1 MKSRNTSKQE
11 NIDRSNYKLI
21 YEKIKEE
28 IKSVVITRLLNQVE
42 TLNNKYNKLQKEN
55 SLIKNDLI
63 YILKRVFLNKT
74 DYINLLNSNLP
85 NANRNSLIKKNIYSI
100 GSSVSCPNN
109 NSYLN
114 CKSYNSLLSSQENIN
129 NNNNDNNYNNTSI
142 NKKRIEQR
150 RYSIDD
156 DTKKNNSTLSPL
168 ETSLQFNMQNKID
181 FYLNSLYKHNFAEEC
196 ASGTSSVHLLNK
208 DQSIYDELFSNKSKA
223 KSLTY
228 INTDY
233 NYRKVS
239 YSKDK
244 NNSKG
249 KNIYINDEGDDIYN
263 SKKHY
268 GSRYKDQKIKTHNN
282 VLKVH
287 RKANLLNNKSKS
299 KINVIIKKKNS
310 SNKSSTNI
318 SENSNQKKSKH
329 NSAYLNNRSRFLVN
343 KF

>member
-1 MKSRNTSKQE
+1 MKSRNSQKPE
-11 NIDRSNYKLI
+11 NTDKNNYKII
-21 YEKIKEE
+21 YQKIKEE

-42 TLNNKYNKLQKEN
+42 TLQNKYNKLQKEN

-63 YILKRVFLNKT
+63 YILKRVFLNKA

-85 NANRNSLIKKNIYSI
+85 NGNRNSLMKKNIYSM
-100 GSSVSCPNN
+100 GSSVSSPNN

-114 CKSYNSLLSSQENIN
+114 CKSYNSLLSSQENI
-129 NNNNDNNYNNTSI
+129 NNNDNNYNNTSI

-181 FYLNSLYKHNFAEEC
+181 HYLNSLYKHNFAEEC

-208 DQSIYDELFSNKSKA
+208 EQSIYDELFSNKNKA

-244 NNSKG
+244 KTSKG
-249 KNIYINDEGDDIYN
+249 KNIYINDESDDIYN

-318 SENSNQKKSKH
+318 SDNSNPKKYKH
-329 NSAYLNNRSRFLVN
+329 NSAYINNRSRFLVN

>member
-1 MKSRNTSKQE
+1 MKSKNTKKQE
-11 NIDRSNYKLI
+11 NNDKSNYKII
-21 YEKIKEE
+21 YQKIKEE

-42 TLNNKYNKLQKEN
+42 TLQNKYNKLLKEN

-63 YILKRVFLNKT
+63 YILKRVFLNKA
-74 DYINLLNSNLP
+74 DYINLLNNNLP
-85 NANRNSLIKKNIYSI
+85 NGNRNSLMKKNIYSM
-100 GSSVSCPNN
+100 GSSVSSPNN

-114 CKSYNSLLSSQENIN
+114 CKSYNSLLTSQENV
-129 NNNNDNNYNNTSI
+129 NNNDNNYNNTSI
-142 NKKRIEQR
+142 SKKRIEER

-181 FYLNSLYKHNFAEEC
+181 HYLNSLYKHNFAEEC

-208 DQSIYDELFSNKSKA
+208 EQSIYDELFSNKNKA

-244 NNSKG
+244 KTSKG
-249 KNIYINDEGDDIYN
+249 KNIYINDESDDIYN

-299 KINVIIKKKNS
+299 KINVIMKKKNS
-310 SNKSSTNI
+310 SNKTSTNI
-318 SENSNQKKSKH
+318 SDNSNPKKYKH
-329 NSAYLNNRSRFLVN
+329 NLAYINNRSRFLVN

>member
-1 MKSRNTSKQE
+1 MKSRNTQKQE
-11 NIDRSNYKLI
+11 NTDKINYKVI
-21 YEKIKEE
+21 YQKIKEE

-42 TLNNKYNKLQKEN
+42 ILQNKYNKLQKEN

-63 YILKRVFLNKT
+63 YILKRVFLNKS
-74 DYINLLNSNLP
+74 DYINLLNNNLP
-85 NANRNSLIKKNIYSI
+85 NGNRNSLMKKNIYSM
-100 GSSVSCPNN
+100 GSSVSSPNN
-109 NSYLN
+109 NSNLN

-129 NNNNDNNYNNTSI
+129 NNDNNYNNTSI
-142 NKKRIEQR
+142 NKKLIEQR

-181 FYLNSLYKHNFAEEC
+181 HYLNSLYKHNFAEEC

-208 DQSIYDELFSNKSKA
+208 EQSIYDELFSNKSKA

-233 NYRKVS
+233 NYRKIS

-244 NNSKG
+244 NISKG
-249 KNIYINDEGDDIYN
+249 KNIYINDENDDIYN

-268 GSRYKDQKIKTHNN
+268 GSRYKDQKIKANNN

-287 RKANLLNNKSKS
+287 RKTNLVNNKSKS
-299 KINVIIKKKNS
+299 KINDIIKKKPS

-318 SENSNQKKSKH
+318 SDNSNSKKYKY

>member
-1 MKSRNTSKQE
+1 MKSRNTQKQE
-11 NIDRSNYKLI
+11 NTDRNSYKII
-21 YEKIKEE
+21 YQKIKEE

-42 TLNNKYNKLQKEN
+42 NLQNKYNKLQKEN

-63 YILKRVFLNKT
+63 YILKRVFLSKA
-74 DYINLLNSNLP
+74 DYINLLNNNLP
-85 NANRNSLIKKNIYSI
+85 SGNKNSLTKKNIYSMR
-100 GSSVSCPNN
+100 SSINSPNN

-114 CKSYNSLLSSQENIN
+114 CKSYNSLLSSQENT
-129 NNNNDNNYNNTSI
+129 NNNDNNYNNTSI

-181 FYLNSLYKHNFAEEC
+181 HYLNSLYKHNFAEEC

-208 DQSIYDELFSNKSKA
+208 EQSIYDELFSNKNKA

-244 NNSKG
+244 NASKG
-249 KNIYINDEGDDIYN
+249 KNIYINDEYDDIYN
-263 SKKHY
+263 CKKHY
-268 GSRYKDQKIKTHNN
+268 GSRYKDQKIKIHNN

-310 SNKSSTNI
+310 SNKTSTNI
-318 SENSNQKKSKH
+318 SDNSNPKKYKH

>member
-1 MKSRNTSKQE
+1 M
-11 NIDRSNYKLI
+11 
-21 YEKIKEE
+21 
-28 IKSVVITRLLNQVE
+28 
-42 TLNNKYNKLQKEN
+42 
-55 SLIKNDLI
+55 
-63 YILKRVFLNKT
+63 
-74 DYINLLNSNLP
+74 
-85 NANRNSLIKKNIYSI
+85 KKNIHSM
-100 GSSVSCPNN
+100 GSFVSNPNN

-114 CKSYNSLLSSQENIN
+114 CKSYNSLLSPQENIN
-129 NNNNDNNYNNTSI
+129 NNYNNYNNTSI
-142 NKKRIEQR
+142 NKKLIEQR

-181 FYLNSLYKHNFAEEC
+181 HYLNSLYKHNFAEEC

-208 DQSIYDELFSNKSKA
+208 DQSIYDELFSNKNKA
-223 KSLTY
+223 KSLTH
-228 INTDY
+228 INTDF

-249 KNIYINDEGDDIYN
+249 KNIYIYDESDDNYN

-287 RKANLLNNKSKS
+287 RKANLLNNKSKP

-318 SENSNQKKSKH
+318 SDNSNPKKYNQ
-329 NSAYLNNRSRFLVN
+329 NSAYINRSRFLVN

>member
-1 MKSRNTSKQE
+1 MKSRNTQKSE
-11 NIDRSNYKLI
+11 NNDKSSYKII
-21 YEKIKEE
+21 YQKIKEE

-42 TLNNKYNKLQKEN
+42 TLQNKYSKLQKEN

-74 DYINLLNSNLP
+74 DYINLLNNNLP
-85 NANRNSLIKKNIYSI
+85 NANRNSLIKKNRYSV
-100 GSSVSCPNN
+100 GSSISSPNN
-109 NSYLN
+109 NSNLN

-129 NNNNDNNYNNTSI
+129 NNENYNNTSI

-181 FYLNSLYKHNFAEEC
+181 HYLNSLYKHNFAEEC

-208 DQSIYDELFSNKSKA
+208 EQSIYDELFSNKNKA

-244 NNSKG
+244 KTSKG
-249 KNIYINDEGDDIYN
+249 KNIYINDESDDIYN
-263 SKKHY
+263 NKKHY

-299 KINVIIKKKNS
+299 KINVIIKKKSS

-318 SENSNQKKSKH
+318 SDSSNPKKGKH